1 MRILFTGDINFRGI
15 EDLTKEASEE
25 ILSELKPY
33 LAKVDF
39 RIPNYFEE
47 YLLNNTSFDR
57 PSASRYDYG
66 YVYELK
72 VKNI

>member
-39 RIPNYFEE
+39 RIPN
-47 YLLNNTSFDR
+47 
-57 PSASRYDYG
+57 
-66 YVYELK
+66 
-72 VKNI
+72 